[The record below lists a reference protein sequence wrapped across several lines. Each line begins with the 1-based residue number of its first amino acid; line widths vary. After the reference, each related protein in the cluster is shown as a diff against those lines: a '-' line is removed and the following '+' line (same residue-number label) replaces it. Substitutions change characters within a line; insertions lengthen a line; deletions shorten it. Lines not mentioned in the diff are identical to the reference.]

1 VSGLVIGTA
10 GHIDHGKTAL
20 VRALTGVDTDRLPEE
35 RRRGIT
41 IDLGF
46 ARLDLGSVTAAVVDV
61 PGHEAF
67 IRNMVAGAAGVDVGL
82 LVVAADDGVMP
93 QTREHLHIL
102 DLLGVPALVVALTK
116 TDLVDG
122 EWLELAVADVTGLL
136 EGSRFRGAPVVPVSA
151 SAGRGLDALR
161 QALARTAALP
171 GARTADDVLRLPI
184 DRVFTIRGTGTVV
197 TGTIWSGR
205 LSADATVRL
214 LPHGD
219 RVRVRGLQIHGV
231 PVADAGAGSRA
242 AVAIVRE
249 RQDLERGCALVEDGP
264 WEAVSRL
271 VVRARL
277 LPGAQRPLRGRTR
290 VRVHLATAEVMAR
303 AAPLDGAELQ
313 PGHEGWVELRLERPV
328 TARAGDRFVLRAYS
342 PVTTVG
348 GGTVVEIDPGRRR
361 PSPSAFRH
369 LATLLDGDVPACV
382 AARLADRGWSG
393 AERVA
398 LAWTVRG
405 GRPAVEHAVEALLAD
420 GGAREV
426 GTVLFGDRTW
436 REARAVLLQGADD
449 AHAAHP
455 LRPATPRLDLRRLLP
470 RDTADAL
477 ADAVLDDLVRDG
489 LLEVRDGDLARP
501 GFRAAVGPDL
511 APLRERVMALLREAR
526 LAVPHVDEMP
536 PAVRDHPSL
545 WPLLRLLEREGAL
558 VALAPGFYADRQAVA
573 EAVGAVR
580 AEMPAG
586 QELRLADFRKVLGLS
601 RKHLLPLLGYLDQC
615 GVTRRVG
622 ETRVLATAEPAGT
635 APAQS
640 MK

>member
-46 ARLDLGSVTAAVVDV
+46 ARLALGSTAAAVVDV

-93 QTREHLHIL
+93 QTREHLDIL

-116 TDLVDG
+116 TDLVDA
-122 EWLELAVADVTGLL
+122 EWLELAAADVAQLL
-136 EGSRFRGAPVVPVSA
+136 EGSRFRAAPVVPVSA
-151 SAGRGLDALR
+151 SQGLGLGALR
-161 QALARTAALP
+161 EALERAAPLA
-171 GARTADDVLRLPI
+171 GARAADDVFRLPI

-197 TGTIWSGR
+197 TGTIWTGR
-205 LSADATVRL
+205 LAADATVRL
-214 LPHGD
+214 LPHGE
-219 RVRVRGLQIHGV
+219 RVRVRGLQVHGA
-231 PVADAGAGSRA
+231 PVAEAVAGCRA

-249 RQDLERGCALVEDGP
+249 RHGLERGSALVEDGR

-271 VVRARL
+271 VARARL
-277 LPGAQRPLRGRTR
+277 LPAARRPLRARTR

-303 AAPLDGAELQ
+303 AVPLDGAELL
-313 PGHEGWVELRLERPV
+313 PGQDGWVELRLERPV

-342 PVTTVG
+342 PVTTIG
-348 GGTVVEIDPGRRR
+348 GGTVVELDAGRRR
-361 PSPSAFRH
+361 PSPSLDRH
-369 LATLLDGDVPACV
+369 LATLLDGDARTSV

-393 AERVA
+393 DVRAA

-405 GRPAVEHAVEALLAD
+405 GRPAIQRAVQALLAD
-420 GGAREV
+420 GSAHEV
-426 GTVLFGDRTW
+426 GTLLFGDGTWQAARTL
-436 REARAVLLQGADD
+436 LLQGADD
-449 AHAAHP
+449 AHAAQP

-470 RDTADAL
+470 RGTPDVL
-477 ADAVLDDLVRDG
+477 ADAVLDDLVRSG
-489 LLEVRDGDLARP
+489 ELEVRDGDLARP
-501 GFRAAVGPDL
+501 GFRAAVSPDL
-511 APLRERVMALLREAR
+511 APLRDRVLTLLREAR

-536 PAVRDHPSL
+536 ADVRQQPGL
-545 WPLLRLLEREGAL
+545 WALLRLLERDGAV
-558 VALAPGFYADRQAVA
+558 VALAPGLYADPSTIA
-573 EAVGAVR
+573 EAVRAVR
-580 AEMPAG
+580 TEMPVG
-586 QELRLADFRKVLGLS
+586 QELRLADFREVLGLS
-601 RKHLLPLLGYLDQC
+601 RKHLLPLLGFLDQC

-622 ETRVLATAEPAGT
+622 ETRVLAGPEAAGPV
-635 APAQS
+635 AAQS
-640 MK
+640 TK